1 MKLKRGQLV
10 PVFVAS
16 ISILIGCGILLFSR
30 FSKRTTALRN
40 PGFLDKLENLTY
52 DPRVRFATKFP
63 DRHLAT
69 NLGCLFFDDNA
80 IERVA
85 NGELEDDYDWPWPR
99 YIHANVVKELTAQGA
114 KAIGFDIVF
123 PEKYRRDP
131 QVPAGDGTKI
141 SSDQLFANQIKK
153 AGNVVLGMNAGSP
166 PAVPFMRSTPALAS
180 VQTVGEAVMRRDR
193 PFIIEKFW
201 NLKMRELGAALG
213 VNLDFSKPDTNIHP
227 GAITFPILRPRD
239 DAPTNHSFLLTK
251 TGMLKLD
258 ENGALSVD
266 PDEPERPSTEKPFW
280 YQRIWSLGIV
290 LGAKDLGL
298 DLEHPN
304 LDDPR
309 KIVLKGRNGIE
320 RTIPLD
326 PNGCFYIDWNLN
338 LARLLSMTSPTDPV
352 YAGFVFHTLVQAAGR
367 NGAKLSDISAPFTNR
382 VVVIGSIAEGNNITD
397 MGATPLDEAKTPLM
411 IKHVNV
417 ANSILT
423 GRFVQR
429 CDWPLELLLISLLG
443 ILTAWVTWNTRVSVG
458 ISSLLGL
465 IILYIGMA
473 TWLYVQQRYW
483 LTIVAPL
490 LGGVALPFSS
500 LTAYR
505 VLFEQD
511 QKKHVKGVFSRIVSP
526 DVVNELL
533 GAEKLSLGG
542 ARRRMTVYFA
552 DVRGFTE
559 FTDRAQA
566 AAEEYVRS
574 HKLTPVQSEAYFD
587 SQAADTL
594 ATVNLYL
601 STIADMVK
609 KHNGTLDKYI
619 GDCVMAFWGA
629 PVPNERH
636 ALACVL
642 AAIDAQRGMQALND
656 ARAAENR
663 NREQENLKRVA
674 AGQEPLS
681 MLPLLSLG
689 SGINSG
695 TAIVGLMGSNA
706 HILNYTVFGRDVNLA
721 SRLEGYSGRGRII
734 ISEATLLELN
744 RDDAALA
751 ATCVKLDSVTPKGFR
766 EPIPVYEVPWRQET
780 TPAPAAAS

>member
-1 MKLKRGQLV
+1 M
-10 PVFVAS
+10 PVFVALMA
-16 ISILIGCGILLFSR
+16 ILAGCGILLFSR
-30 FSKRTTALRN
+30 FSQRTTALRN
-40 PGFLDKLENLTY
+40 PGFLEKLENLTY
-52 DPRVRFATKFP
+52 DPRVRFATRFP
-63 DRHLAT
+63 DQHLAT

-85 NGELEDDYDWPWPR
+85 NGELEADYDWPWPR
-99 YIHANVVKELTAQGA
+99 YIHANLVKELTAQGA
-114 KAIGFDIVF
+114 KAIGFDITF

-131 QVPAGDGTKI
+131 TLPESDGTVI
-141 SSDQLFANQIKK
+141 PSDQFFANEIKN
-153 AGNVVLGMNAGSP
+153 AGTVVLGMNAGSP
-166 PAVPFMRSTPALAS
+166 PAVPFMRSNPGLAS
-180 VQTVGEAVMRRDR
+180 VQTVSEAVMRRDR

-201 NLKMRELGAALG
+201 NLKMRELGTALG

-227 GAITFPILRPRD
+227 GTITFPILRPRD

-258 ENGALSVD
+258 ENGALSAD
-266 PDEPERPSTEKPFW
+266 PDEPERPSNEKPFW

-298 DLEHPN
+298 DLEHPI
-304 LDDPR
+304 LDEPR
-309 KIVLKGRNGIE
+309 KIVLKGTNGME

-326 PNGCFYIDWNLN
+326 PNGYFYIDWNLN
-338 LARLLSMTSPTDPV
+338 LSRLLSMTSPTNPV

-367 NGAKLSDISAPFTNR
+367 KDANVADLTAPFTNR

-423 GRFVQR
+423 GRFVRR
-429 CDWPLELLLISLLG
+429 CDWPLEILLITLLG
-443 ILTAWVTWNTRVSVG
+443 FIASWVTWNTRVAVG
-458 ISSLLGL
+458 ITAMLGMTAA
-465 IILYIGMA
+465 YIALA
-473 TWLYVQQRYW
+473 TWLYVEQRYW

-533 GAEKLSLGG
+533 GAEKLKLGG

-566 AAEEYVRS
+566 GAEEYVRS
-574 HKLTPVQSEAYFD
+574 RKLSPAESEAYFD
-587 SQAADTL
+587 LQAADTL
-594 ATVNLYL
+594 DTVNLYL

-629 PVPNERH
+629 PVPNARH
-636 ALACVL
+636 ALCCVL

-663 NREQENLKRVA
+663 NREQENLRRIA
-674 AGQEPLS
+674 AGEEPLV

-734 ISEATLLELN
+734 ISEATFLELK
-744 RDDAALA
+744 RDDSALA
-751 ATCVKLDSVTPKGFR
+751 GTCVKLDSVTPKGFR
-766 EPIPVYEVPWRQET
+766 EAIPVYEVPWRQPNSP
-780 TPAPAAAS
+780 TPVAAS

>member
-1 MKLKRGQLV
+1 M
-10 PVFVAS
+10 
-16 ISILIGCGILLFSR
+16 IE
-30 FSKRTTALRN
+30 
-40 PGFLDKLENLTY
+40 KLEYLTY
-52 DPRVRFATKFP
+52 DPRVRFATRFP
-63 DRHLAT
+63 DQQLAT
-69 NLGCLFFDDNA
+69 NVGCLFFDDSA
-80 IERVA
+80 IEKVA

-99 YIHANVVKELTAQGA
+99 YIHANLVKELAAQGA
-114 KAIGFDIVF
+114 KAVGFDIFF
-123 PEKYRRDP
+123 PQRYRPDP
-131 QVPAGDGTKI
+131 PIPSDDGTSI
-141 SSDQLFANQIKK
+141 PSDQVFANEIKK
-153 AGNVVLGMNAGSP
+153 RHNVVLGMNAGSP
-166 PAVPFMRSTPALAS
+166 PAALFMHSDPELAS

-201 NLKMRELGAALG
+201 SLKIRDLATALG
-213 VNLDFSKPDTNIHP
+213 VNLDFSKPNTNINP
-227 GAITFPILRPRD
+227 GSITFPILRPRD
-239 DAPTNHSFLLTK
+239 NAPTNHSFLLTK

-266 PDEPERPSTEKPFW
+266 PDEPERPSNEKPFW
-280 YQRIWSLGIV
+280 YQRVWSLGIV
-290 LGAKDLGL
+290 LGAKELGL
-298 DLEHPN
+298 DLDHPI
-304 LDDPR
+304 LETPE
-309 KIVLKGRNGIE
+309 KIVLRGANGVE

-326 PNGCFYIDWNLN
+326 RNGCFYIDWNLN
-338 LARLLSMTSPTDPV
+338 LARLLSMTSPTNPV
-352 YAGFVFHTLVQAAGR
+352 YSGFVFHTLVQAVGR
-367 NGAKLSDISAPFTNR
+367 KDANASDIAAPFTNR

-423 GRFVQR
+423 GRFVRR
-429 CDWPLELLLISLLG
+429 CDWPLELLLIASLG
-443 ILTAWVTWNTRVSVG
+443 ILTSWVTWNTRVAVG
-458 ISSLLGL
+458 ISALLGV
-465 IILYIGMA
+465 IFAYVAVA
-473 TWLYVQQRYW
+473 TALYVQQRYW

-490 LGGVALPFSS
+490 LGGIILPFSS

-574 HKLTPVQSEAYFD
+574 RKLTPAESEAFFD
-587 SQAADTL
+587 RQAADTL

-629 PVPNERH
+629 PVSNEKH
-636 ALACVL
+636 ALSCVR
-642 AAIDAQRGMQALND
+642 AAIDSQRGMQMLND
-656 ARAAENR
+656 ARAAENLKL
-663 NREQENLKRVA
+663 EQENVKRAA
-674 AGQEPLS
+674 AGQEPLLL
-681 MLPLLSLG
+681 LPLLSLG

-734 ISEATLLELN
+734 ISEATYLELK
-744 RDDAALA
+744 RDDQGLA

-766 EPIPVYEVPWRQET
+766 EPIPIYEVPWRQPEV
-780 TPAPAAAS
+780 ASP